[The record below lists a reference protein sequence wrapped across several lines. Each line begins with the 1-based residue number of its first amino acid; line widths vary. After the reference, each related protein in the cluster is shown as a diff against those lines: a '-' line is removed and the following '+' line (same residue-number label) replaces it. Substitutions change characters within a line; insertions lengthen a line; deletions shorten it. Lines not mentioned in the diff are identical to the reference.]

1 MSIASSARSLRCA
14 GATPRAVSPSSTL
27 SWTVSHGINAKDWN
41 TSAAPGLAPLSS
53 LPRVPVVAG
62 MSPAMIRSNVDL
74 PDPDLPCV
82 RTRRLWV
89 VIPNEQR

>member
-1 MSIASSARSLRCA
+1 
-14 GATPRAVSPSSTL
+14 
-27 SWTVSHGINAKDWN
+27 
-41 TSAAPGLAPLSS
+41 LAPLSS